1 MSSTFNMTQCL
12 KVHEYMPGYI
22 NDYIEFRRVKPYQR
36 EKDLLK
42 KMAEMSEAY

>member
-22 NDYIEFRRVKPYQR
+22 RDYVEFIRVKPYER
-36 EKDLLK
+36 EKLLLQ
-42 KMAEMSEAY
+42 KMT

>member
-1 MSSTFNMTQCL
+1 MTQCL